1 MELSCT
7 HLGGLDADHYTAILV
22 WPEEEGVAVG
32 HVLAHSMDHVRRMT
46 LVVEEEEVAV
56 LLEIVLHC
64 YRTFPALVATAESAV
79 VHRSAVTPSSAAVF
93 VLAWR

>member
-1 MELSCT
+1 MELPCT

-32 HVLAHSMDHVRRMT
+32 HVLAHSMDDVRRMT
-46 LVVEEEEVAV
+46 LVVEEEVAV

-64 YRTFPALVATAESAV
+64 YRTFPALVATAESAG